1 MDAFEDEGLRKN
13 NRRKQMN
20 RRKQKILKG
29 TAGILKNKDPTI
41 KLDKVDDSDR
51 KKRPRHQVSIS
62 EQPRLPGS
70 PGKNHDSRNRLPRKL
85 KRNQSDDK
93 SQNSLQIGQNP
104 RSELTVSSAGRH
116 PDLEDDNSIISEEDS
131 AFEDQTPAAKTKLKA
146 NKNTDFTMAQVI
158 VERERGENSQSRIS
172 HKKDATVIAEMK
184 AYNRQRTLGW
194 KQNNHDTTRWP
205 FKRSPTHKSRNG
217 NGDQES
223 SGSKKKF
230 ALKVHPSKKPQ
241 EKGFGQ

>member
-13 NRRKQMN
+13 NRKRQIN
-20 RRKQKILKG
+20 RRKQKVLKG
-29 TAGILKNKDPTI
+29 TNGILKNKDPTI
-41 KLDKVDDSDR
+41 KLDKVDDSER
-51 KKRPRHQVSIS
+51 KKRPRQQVSIS
-62 EQPRLPGS
+62 EDPRLPGS

-93 SQNSLQIGQNP
+93 SQTSLQIGQNP
-104 RSELTVSSAGRH
+104 RSELTVSSAGKH
-116 PDLEDDNSIISEEDS
+116 PDIEDDNSIISEEDS
-131 AFEDQTPAAKTKLKA
+131 AFEDQTPAVKKSNMKE
-146 NKNTDFTMAQVI
+146 NKPADFTMAQVH

-172 HKKDATVIAEMK
+172 HKKNESVIAK
-184 AYNRQRTLGW
+184 LAYNRQKTLGW
-194 KQNNHDTTRWP
+194 KENNHDTTQWP
-205 FKRSPTHKSRNG
+205 FKRSPTHKSRNEK
-217 NGDQES
+217 GDLES